1 MPDFGEEGQQKLLNA
16 KVLVVGVGGLGS
28 VAALYLTAAGIG
40 TIGLMDNDVVAL
52 HNLQRQIL
60 YREDEIGQPKVDL
73 AVKTLSRLN
82 SQVQLIPYPYLLSHE
97 NATKILKESPKIQII

>member
-1 MPDFGEEGQQKLLNA
+1 MTEYDLKRYQRQIILPDFGEEGQQKLLNA

-52 HNLQRQIL
+52 HNLQRQI
-60 YREDEIGQPKVDL
+60 EHSK
-73 AVKTLSRLN
+73 
-82 SQVQLIPYPYLLSHE
+82 
-97 NATKILKESPKIQII
+97 